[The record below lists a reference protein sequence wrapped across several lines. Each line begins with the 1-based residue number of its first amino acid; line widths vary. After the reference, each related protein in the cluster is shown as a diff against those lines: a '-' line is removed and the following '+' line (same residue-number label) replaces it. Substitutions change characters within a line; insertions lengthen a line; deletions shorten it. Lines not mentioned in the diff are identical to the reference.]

1 MSSEQQPRKP
11 KVLALSYPAYTNK
24 AYLEDFTSKFELH
37 VLKSTD
43 RAGAIPEIAQ
53 LAASCGPFDAV
64 MVRIGIM
71 PFKPF
76 DAELFGPLLP
86 HLKIVAAAP
95 AGFNAFDVD
104 WMTKNNIWFCN
115 TRNAISEATAD
126 MAMFLILATLKNTT
140 VAERSAREGRWRDL
154 VVNPSTDPRGLTLG
168 IVGMGSIGKLLAKK
182 ALAFN
187 LKIRYYSRKRLSLD
201 IEEQYNASY
210 CPTLDDLL
218 STSDIVSINCPLNDA
233 TTGLIGRREFA
244 KMKDGAYFVNTARG
258 EVVDEGALIE
268 ALESGKVKMAG
279 LDVFEGEPTINEYFR
294 TSEKCIIQPH
304 LGGNTTGAWML
315 SELECLENIKACL
328 TTGVPVAPVNWVERR
343 S

>member
-1 MSSEQQPRKP
+1 MAFKTVPYQRGRHIRRTAWAMVDNAQE
-11 KVLALSYPAYTNK
+11 T
-24 AYLEDFTSKFELH
+24 ELDATIDQ

-64 MVRIGIM
+64 MVRIGII

-168 IVGMGSIGKLLAKK
+168 IVGMGSIGK
-182 ALAFN
+182 
-187 LKIRYYSRKRLSLD
+187 IRYYSRKRLSLD

-233 TTGLIGRREFA
+233 TTGLIGRKEFA

-268 ALESGKVKMAG
+268 ALEAGKVKMAG
-279 LDVFEGEPTINEYFR
+279 LDVFEGEPTIK